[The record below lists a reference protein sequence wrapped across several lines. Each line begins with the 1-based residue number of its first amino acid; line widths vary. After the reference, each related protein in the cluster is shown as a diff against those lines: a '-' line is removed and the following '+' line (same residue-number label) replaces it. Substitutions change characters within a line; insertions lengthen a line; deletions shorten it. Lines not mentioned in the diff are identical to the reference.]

1 MRAERQVGYH
11 RRGICRGSACV
22 GQARS
27 GMSRAWAWQGHS
39 SRDRCRSMRELS
51 LARDRGSL
59 VCAETRGSCLAFR
72 RCWAFSEP
80 QLRRSRAAPLSPK
93 RISSFRPSDEELAH
107 ETLTTVTV
115 VGSEESRTLLSPR
128 IAPDGR
134 KKNFRR
140 ERNGGHKSVASR
152 APTR

>member
-1 MRAERQVGYH
+1 MQEHEGTQFGSRSWVVGLC
-11 RRGICRGSACV
+11 RDKRIMSGIPPV
-22 GQARS
+22 G
-27 GMSRAWAWQGHS
+27 
-39 SRDRCRSMRELS
+39 
-51 LARDRGSL
+51 
-59 VCAETRGSCLAFR
+59 
-72 RCWAFSEP
+72 AFSEP
-80 QLRRSRAAPLSPK
+80 QLRRSRAAPLPPR

-134 KKNFRR
+134 KKKFRR

-152 APTR
+152 ATSDVRPMAQSVPRPFE